1 MCTVFQNSN
10 IKEPD
15 DLIAHLRAAHHP
27 RLYGT
32 AGCETWSVRFSPG
45 GSYFAWS
52 MGYGIVKI
60 LPWPVTHKDANDAN
74 SEEKTLDCKQ
84 TVWALAFGPCPS
96 NRVDAF
102 HQNRHK
108 HELLLATGLNNG
120 AIQVWA
126 VSTGNLLFTL
136 TGHQAL
142 VRDLVFAPN
151 GSLTL
156 VSASRD
162 KTLRIWDLAKKGANL
177 HVLKGPDYWI
187 FKCSISPDSSVI
199 ASVCNM
205 DSKIY
210 LWSLRSYT
218 FMRHLTFD
226 HERTMVSCD
235 FSQDGALL
243 AVASYHSTTGW
254 WLDLWDPYTAVVLTR
269 VEDCEMCAYRSD
281 NLLTSVSFSP
291 VGLLLAF
298 KDYRALHIWDVE
310 RDELV
315 TETDLNR
322 TGGVCCSFHPHGGVI
337 ATGCRDG
344 HVKFWRVPRLVP
356 SLRHLCRVTL
366 RYSISTYQVEALPL
380 PKKILEFLTYRDV
393 PKQKSLHCK
402 EHCS

>member
-1 MCTVFQNSN
+1 MCTSFPGSK

-15 DLIAHLRAAHHP
+15 DLIAELRAAHRP

-60 LPWPVTHKDANDAN
+60 ISWPLTPKDEEN
-74 SEEKTLDCKQ
+74 SEEKTLNCKQ
-84 TVWALAFGPCPS
+84 TVWALAFGPCLS

-102 HQNRHK
+102 HKNRHE

-120 AIQVWA
+120 AIQVWV

-136 TGHQAL
+136 TEHQAL

-162 KTLRIWDLAKKGANL
+162 KTLRIWDLAKKGANP
-177 HVLKGPDYWI
+177 HVLKGPDNWL
-187 FKCSISPDSSVI
+187 FRCSITPDSSVI
-199 ASVCNM
+199 ASVCNL
-205 DSKIY
+205 DSKVY

-218 FMRHLTFD
+218 FMRHLTYH
-226 HERTMVSCD
+226 HERAMVSCD

-243 AVASYHSTTGW
+243 AIASYHSATGW

-269 VEDCEMCAYRSD
+269 VEDCEVCAYRSD
-281 NLLTSVSFSP
+281 NLLTSMCFSS

-310 RDELV
+310 QDKLV
-315 TETDLNR
+315 TDTDHNR
-322 TGGVCCSFHPHGGVI
+322 TGGVCCAFHPHGGVI

-344 HVKFWRVPRLVP
+344 HVKFWRVPCLVP
-356 SLRHLCRVTL
+356 SLKHLCRVAL

-380 PKKILEFLTYRDV
+380 PKKILEFLTYRDI
-393 PKQKSLHCK
+393 PKQKSLNCK